1 MAIGKMC
8 IIWMH
13 GLGDEGRS
21 WRSLMDEIT
30 IPTLTQ
36 PITWKFPD
44 APMASVTCND
54 GYVMRSWF
62 DIEDI
67 PVTVDAKDYPEGW
80 NQCKSDLFSEGNN
93 VGITINNRPLCE
105 AFICK
110 C

>member
-1 MAIGKMC
+1 MNCVLFVWCVHFCTGAMAIGKMC

-80 NQCKSDLFSEGNN
+80 N
-93 VGITINNRPLCE
+93 
-105 AFICK
+105 
-110 C
+110 